1 MSKRKE
7 FNSQAKRVTNKE
19 QVFDS
24 TNSGQP
30 RQASQTEGEEIA
42 HGYDKIRED
51 RWGLEDTILGIP
63 SCRKGS
69 EAVGNRTGWRS

>member
-30 RQASQTEGEEIA
+30 RQTSQTEGEEIA

-51 RWGLEDTILGIP
+51 R
-63 SCRKGS
+63 
-69 EAVGNRTGWRS
+69 